1 MRYRPSADLSAI
13 VLMSTKAMIA
23 RYYTSFEKKK
33 KKIYFTKP
41 LLLNPV
47 RLAQLSARIYPR
59 SLRVE

>member
-1 MRYRPSADLSAI
+1 MRYRPSADLRAI

-33 KKIYFTKP
+33 KKCFTKP

-59 SLRVE
+59 FLRVE